1 MQDATVEE
9 PSAPVRPPT
18 AGHKRA
24 KYTSKACEY
33 CHRRKIKCDGESPCA
48 ACRSKDREC
57 VKDYA
62 PTHRSL
68 LHKKR
73 KRTQQAELS
82 TTEDEFEATS
92 TTNLNNIRL
101 LERIS
106 GIERQLHHLVSSLQ
120 RPSEP
125 RILADRVES
134 LRHGDEAADDDQTTD
149 PHTSG
154 AGASGPDFEPVD
166 EPSYVGETS
175 ISHTLQQVENSL
187 HGLGLPTKEVNTPV
201 VVSPSSALLNEAAT
215 GSSSSSRKEVLQI
228 LARHQLPPNK
238 AEWDILL
245 DLYCEDVHPL
255 YPFLHLP
262 SLRRSYAQ
270 LMGEDVLDTVGKDSF
285 AQVIL
290 CLALGRCTTSVRA
303 ETSEGTQSS
312 GWAFYTAALE
322 CVGEVNNPLRETSM
336 GLPRLQVLTL
346 MIVYLIRL
354 EANERAQKVLSL
366 TVVQAQHL
374 GLHREVVLA
383 SAPRFVAECSRRLW
397 WCLYVLDRRVALDI
411 GQPFLIQDT
420 NTDTNLPQ
428 LLSEAFM
435 EELCRSSATSASDD
449 GNFPVGS
456 SGDEDCHSPIPYLIA
471 MTGYAKIVGKAW
483 NELYQAHCMDRA
495 SDPALTVSFED
506 LLSLWKQG
514 LPAILSCDEKNSHEH
529 HQPPDKPMR
538 SWQLKNKFLIH
549 IRTLWLRI
557 LIRKPLRSRS
567 TPITWMQIQNFDN
580 EAVCIALADRIVAFF
595 ARIFEPYRIYTFPF
609 LQYLLGAAST
619 ILGLIIRVPVFRSR
633 HTHSLVQAAQMMN
646 TFCRKTW
653 VSGKTLRS
661 VKRFTDM
668 MAKVVSQ
675 NQNSSLKGLQPR
687 GTSSHDSVTTVNN
700 AVPVVSGKAPVE
712 GTRRNSASLAGW
724 ATGNAAPAS
733 SNLHCHEQEHDHS
746 RSVNDPTRPTD
757 HAGIPTHMPEGDASY
772 FYSLISPPYDIM
784 DAPSLGSGVEPLGP
798 LSWDLESLVMADYPF
813 ERSVSDRNLM
823 QGSGEMRYEDIV
835 AAIY

>member
-1 MQDATVEE
+1 MQYATAEE

-18 AGHKRA
+18 AGQKRA

-62 PTHRSL
+62 PTQRSL

-73 KRTQQAELS
+73 KRAQQAELS
-82 TTEDEFEATS
+82 NTEDEYEATC
-92 TTNLNNIRL
+92 TTNLNNNQL

-106 GIERQLHHLVSSLQ
+106 GIERQLHQLVSSLQ

-125 RILADRVES
+125 VMRVDHVES
-134 LRHGDEAADDDQTTD
+134 LRHGDEAADDETIDQ
-149 PHTSG
+149 HTSG
-154 AGASGPDFEPVD
+154 AGTDDPDFEPVD

-175 ISHTLQQVENSL
+175 ISHTLQQVEKSL
-187 HGLGLPTKEVNTPV
+187 HGLGLPSKEVNTPI

-270 LMGEDVLDTVGKDSF
+270 LMGEDDLGAVGKDSF

-312 GWAFYTAALE
+312 GWEFYTAALE

-346 MIVYLIRL
+346 M
-354 EANERAQKVLSL
+354 VLSL
-366 TVVQAQHL
+366 TIVQAQHL
-374 GLHREVVLA
+374 GLHREVALA
-383 SAPRFVAECSRRLW
+383 SAPGFVAECSRRLW

-428 LLSEAFM
+428 LIPETVM
-435 EELCRSSATSASDD
+435 EELCRNSASSASDD
-449 GNFPVGS
+449 GGLPVES
-456 SGDEDCHSPIPYLIA
+456 SGDEDLIPYLIA

-506 LLSLWKQG
+506 LLFLWKQG
-514 LPAILSCDEKNSHEH
+514 LPAILSCDEKNLHEH
-529 HQPPDKPMR
+529 HHQHPPDTPMR

-567 TPITWMQIQNFDN
+567 SPITWMQIQNFDN

-646 TFCRKTW
+646 TFCKKTW

-661 VKRFTDM
+661 
-668 MAKVVSQ
+668 
-675 NQNSSLKGLQPR
+675 PR
-687 GTSSHDSVTTVNN
+687 ATGSHNSVTTANN
-700 AVPVVSGKAPVE
+700 NTLTAGYARSPMEANRTNP
-712 GTRRNSASLAGW
+712 ASLVADTGRFPVSS
-724 ATGNAAPAS
+724 TSNRNGNALDYS
-733 SNLHCHEQEHDHS
+733 SPMDHL
-746 RSVNDPTRPTD
+746 PRPTS
-757 HAGIPTHMPEGDASY
+757 HPSIPAHIPEGDASC
-772 FYSLISPPYDIM
+772 FYNLISPPYDIM
-784 DAPSLGSGVEPLGP
+784 DAPSLGSGVKPLGSF
-798 LSWDLESLVMADYPF
+798 SWDLESLVMADYPF

-823 QGSGEMRYEDIV
+823 QGSGDIRYEDIV